1 VFIIHKAAS
10 WVNVGGAVTST
21 LFSLSFCVLSPQFTK
36 CTSRCILFLEFFLAK
51 ASFNP
56 DTSRVFRRGFRNIC
70 IMMKNCERIKV
81 GLPIKSASMFEKL
94 PHTSRV
100 QLLPDRCTCRMFA
113 FPPSAGTG
121 TVFEEQIETNR
132 SGRGSHPGEDAP
144 ESGSVVRGATS
155 EQVSPGERLRGI

>member
-1 VFIIHKAAS
+1 MLVALLRPH
-10 WVNVGGAVTST
+10 
-21 LFSLSFCVLSPQFTK
+21 
-36 CTSRCILFLEFFLAK
+36 FFLILLRRVVFFFW
-51 ASFNP
+51 SFF
-56 DTSRVFRRGFRNIC
+56 SRKRPSAGHVTCFSARIPKSLHHDDEHRKIG
-70 IMMKNCERIKV
+70 ERIKV

-132 SGRGSHPGEDAP
+132 NGRGSHPGEDAS

>member
-1 VFIIHKAAS
+1 MLVALLRPHFFLILLRPVTAIYKMHVAS
-10 WVNVGGAVTST
+10 S
-21 LFSLSFCVLSPQFTK
+21 SFCGVFSRESVLQPGHVTCFSARIPK
-36 CTSRCILFLEFFLAK
+36 YLHHDDEHRKIGK
-51 ASFNP
+51 
-56 DTSRVFRRGFRNIC
+56 
-70 IMMKNCERIKV
+70 RIKV